1 MLCLPVGFLFF
12 LRLLPQRHCSIC
24 VPLLKMFQ
32 RNHIDLGEKQ
42 PSSLDTLR
50 KKRPLWLHNNN
61 LKSVLLKRGT
71 GFTIGKTLIFRIFSQ
86 FFPLTWYIS
95 LRLLSDCF
103 FSARVNDLSP
113 LDHHWIMTKGL
124 ERKNPFSHEAKPKE
138 AKKSQPRPELI
149 RKNRNAQK
157 IPKEKIIA
165 FYSMELRMG
174 GSAEGKPDSS

>member
-1 MLCLPVGFLFF
+1 MRKNITWCMFCLPVGFLFF

-42 PSSLDTLR
+42 SSSLDTLR
-50 KKRPLWLHNNN
+50 KKRSLWLHNNN

-71 GFTIGKTLIFRIFSQ
+71 GFTIGKTIIFRIFSQ

-95 LRLLSDCF
+95 LRLLRDCF

-113 LDHHWIMTKGL
+113 WSPLDYYQRVGKKIL
-124 ERKNPFSHEAKPKE
+124 FQLEAKQKSKE
-138 AKKSQPRPELI
+138 
-149 RKNRNAQK
+149 
-157 IPKEKIIA
+157 IPTETRTNQG
-165 FYSMELRMG
+165 EQ
-174 GSAEGKPDSS
+174 